1 MSKTVTLP
9 FEEHERLLE
18 IEKKVKN
25 GPVLTLKR
33 WVVYVN
39 RNYSEYND
47 ETFDFINLTGE
58 TVDDIIKTLKEGM
71 DRYQKDLNDLR
82 TERKKLTEEIHKNE
96 DILKEASRIRKDIEN
111 DVKKL
116 DEMTFFQ
123 RLIFVLTGNI
133 KG

>member
-1 MSKTVTLP
+1 MMKTVTLP
-9 FEEHERLLE
+9 YEEHERLLE